1 MIQSR
6 KGGVILINKERATQF
21 LQTLVQINSVN
32 PPANELVVAHKI
44 AEHCTSYG
52 LEVDIQMID
61 DARANI
67 IVRLVS
73 NAKEKNASLVFSGHL
88 DTVPVG
94 DIPWD
99 YGPFSAE
106 IIDGKMYGRGTTDMK
121 GGVAA
126 LLEAMII
133 LKEKKIP
140 LKGDLLFLGT
150 AGEEVDC
157 IGAKQAIE
165 TDIVKNA
172 GAIIIA
178 EPSSGEI
185 FCAHKG
191 VLWLEIETFGKTAH
205 GSMPQNGINA
215 ITHMHKIIS
224 ALQTYSFRAVEEHPL
239 LGRPTLVISTIKG
252 GVTTNVIPDYCA
264 IRIDIRSTPLLS
276 HQEIIEDIKGI
287 IGEIQKTEHDFNAK
301 IHVLHDLNSIDY
313 SGSHALLAQLKAVK
327 NELSNVTLLEKGVNY
342 YTDGSVFS
350 VATNAPII
358 IYGPGNENLAHQPN
372 EHIEMNA
379 FFDAI
384 EFYSVFAERYLT

>member
-1 MIQSR
+1 MID
-6 KGGVILINKERATQF
+6 KERATQF
-21 LQTLVQINSVN
+21 LQALVQINSVN

-61 DARANI
+61 EARANI
-67 IVRLVS
+67 IVKLLS
-73 NAKEKNASLVFSGHL
+73 NEKEKCASLLFSGHL

-94 DIPWD
+94 DVPWH
-99 YGPFSAE
+99 YEPFSAD
-106 IIDGKMYGRGTTDMK
+106 IVDGKMYGRGTADMK

-165 TDIVKNA
+165 SDIVKKA
-172 GAIIIA
+172 GTILIA

-205 GSMPQNGINA
+205 SSMPQNGINA
-215 ITHMHKIIS
+215 IAHMHKIIS
-224 ALQTYSFRAVEEHPL
+224 ALQTYSFRKVKEHPL

-276 HQEIIEDIKGI
+276 HQEIVEDIKEI
-287 IGEIQKTEHDFNAK
+287 IRDIQKMNDDCKAK
-301 IHVLHDLNSIDY
+301 INVMHDLDSIDY
-313 SGSHALLAQLKAVK
+313 SSSYDLLAQLKQVK
-327 NELSNVTLLEKGVNY
+327 NELFNVNLMEQGVNY

-372 EHIEMNA
+372 EHIEMNE

-384 EFYSVFAERYLT
+384 EFYRAFAERYLT